1 MVVPAVRRAPRALTP
16 LVVGL
21 VVLVDQL
28 TKRWAESDLAE
39 GHVIDIVWT
48 LRLNL
53 VHNSGSAFSIGRGLG
68 PVLGVLAVVVVLVLI
83 RMGRV
88 FNSPATALGLGA
100 VLGGAIGNLADRVF
114 RDGSGG
120 FLGGYVVDFIDFQ
133 WWPVFNVADVAIVCG
148 ALSLAWFSTRAD
160 LGAPTDH
167 LAPPDPTSAV
177 DRPPLPEPRDL
188 DA

>member
-1 MVVPAVRRAPRALTP
+1 
-16 LVVGL
+16 LVVGG

-28 TKRWAESDLAE
+28 TKRWAASDLSD

-53 VHNSGSAFSIGRGLG
+53 VRNSGSAFSIGRGLG
-68 PVLGVLAVVVVLVLI
+68 PVLGVVAVVVVLVLI

-120 FLGGYVVDFIDFQ
+120 FLGGYVIDFVDFQ
-133 WWPVFNVADVAIVCG
+133 WWPVFNVADMAIVCG
-148 ALSLAWFSTRAD
+148 ALSLAWFSTRGE
-160 LGAPTDH
+160 LGDATDDAAPS
-167 LAPPDPTSAV
+167 DPTSAV
-177 DRPPLPEPRDL
+177 DRPPAPEPSDL